1 MEYTENLIDIDNVP
15 YICREVP
22 YICRQNA
29 FCNENQDNFN
39 IFNEVNIDN
48 IVYKSVNI
56 IPIISQSKS
65 LNNNIKNSFNIIK
78 LHKSKSL

>member
-1 MEYTENLIDIDNVP
+1 MDYTENLIDIDQ
-15 YICREVP
+15 VP

-78 LHKSKSL
+78 LYKSKSL

>member
-1 MEYTENLIDIDNVP
+1 MEYTENLNDIDQVP
-15 YICREVP
+15 YICRQVP

-78 LHKSKSL
+78 LYKSKSL